1 MYNGENSPLTAKE
14 SRNRN
19 SDAAFGTIFRI
30 RTFFKEARRDLII
43 TFLFNKA
50 V

>member
-1 MYNGENSPLTAKE
+1 VILNVVEDAENEIDPIFLEDFLE

-30 RTFFKEARRDLII
+30 SRE
-43 TFLFNKA
+43 
-50 V
+50 

>member
-14 SRNRN
+14 SRNTN

-30 RTFFKEARRDLII
+30 RNCSQRSKKRLNNYFSL
-43 TFLFNKA
+43 
-50 V
+50 